1 MTLENPAI
9 TGWEV
14 TRVKRYGQGVRV
26 VPTAVSVRVVMAV
39 AFYPGSFDP
48 FHLGHLDVVEQ
59 AVSLFGE
66 LVIGVMHNPDQ
77 DSSGMFNGLKSAP
90 N

>member
-1 MTLENPAI
+1 
-9 TGWEV
+9 
-14 TRVKRYGQGVRV
+14 
-26 VPTAVSVRVVMAV
+26 MAV

-66 LVIGVMHNPDQ
+66 LERDLISLRTKEALAAKKASILAVKTRCMA
-77 DSSGMFNGLKSAP
+77 SKRS
-90 N
+90 